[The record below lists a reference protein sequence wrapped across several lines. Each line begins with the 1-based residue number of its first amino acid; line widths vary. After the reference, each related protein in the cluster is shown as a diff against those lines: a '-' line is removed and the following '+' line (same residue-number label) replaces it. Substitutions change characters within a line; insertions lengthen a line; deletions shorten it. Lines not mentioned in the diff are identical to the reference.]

1 MATSVTAAEGAIDPT
16 LTAYYGTQRRN
27 AADTYQIGL
36 SQNTEQQ
43 QLTDLNYQQKLQALQ
58 NTLGQ
63 QQSTLPDAYAAK
75 GLLHSGIWNYAGT
88 VPGQMGA
95 KQQFAYNSA
104 LSQGN
109 LQNQQN
115 LMDQQSGQKAQQ
127 LGLQYQ
133 DTMSGIASQSA
144 VDQARQAVN
153 DALTGA

>member
-16 LTAYYGTQRRN
+16 LAAYYAGQRRN
-27 AADTYQIGL
+27 VADTYQIGL
-36 SQNTEQQ
+36 AQNTEQK

-63 QQSTLPDAYAAK
+63 QQSQLPDPYAAK
-75 GLLHSGIWNYAGT
+75 GILNSGIYNYAGT

-104 LSQGN
+104 LSLGN
-109 LQNQQN
+109 LRSQQN
-115 LMDQQSGQKAQQ
+115 LLDQQSGQKGQQ
-127 LGLQYQ
+127 LGIQYQ
-133 DTMSGIASQSA
+133 DSMNGIAQQSA